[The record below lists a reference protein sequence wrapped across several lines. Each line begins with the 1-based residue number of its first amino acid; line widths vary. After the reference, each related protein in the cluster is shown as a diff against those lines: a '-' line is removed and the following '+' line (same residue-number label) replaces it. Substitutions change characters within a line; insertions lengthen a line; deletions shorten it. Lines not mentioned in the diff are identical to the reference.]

1 MGDWPQ
7 GAGSRYQDDDAATYE
22 TAINPNATANTK
34 GSYTTIFAATTFAAT
49 GLVVTI
55 RTADAS
61 TDYLVD
67 VALGAAASEQIIAAN
82 LLASSCTGLSTAHYI
97 LPLFIPS
104 GSRISARSQAGGAS
118 KSLNVKMQ
126 LIGGAASSDVFSRIE
141 TWGAATAD
149 SGGTSVDPGGS
160 INTKGAYSQLVAAS
174 AFDVKRIYV
183 AIGNQQNA
191 TRTTMLE
198 ALDIAIGAALSEQ
211 VIIPNLEVLQDA
223 TQDMIFPQVYGPFD
237 IMIPSGTRVAARA
250 MSQNADATDRLFD
263 VVVYG
268 IG

>member
-7 GAGSRYQDDDAATYE
+7 GTGSRYQDDDGASYE
-22 TAINPNATANTK
+22 TGINPNATANTK
-34 GSYTTIFAATTFAAT
+34 GSYVTIFAATTFDAT

-55 RTADAS
+55 RSSNAS

-67 VALGAAASEQIIAAN
+67 VAIGAASSEQIIAAN
-82 LLASSCTGLSTAHYI
+82 LLISSCTGLSTAHYI
-97 LPLFIPS
+97 LPLSIPA
-104 GSRISARSQAGGAS
+104 GVRISARSQAGGAS

-126 LIGGAASSDVFSRIE
+126 LIGGADSSVSFSRIE

-149 SGGTSVDPGGS
+149 SGGTSVDPGG
-160 INTKGAYSQLVAAS
+160 ITNTKGAYSELVAAS

-183 AIGNQQNA
+183 AVGNQQNA

-198 ALDIAIGAALSEQ
+198 ALDIAIGAAASEQ

-237 IMIPSGTRVAARA
+237 IVIPGGTRVSARG
-250 MSQNADATDRLFD
+250 MSQSADATDRLFD